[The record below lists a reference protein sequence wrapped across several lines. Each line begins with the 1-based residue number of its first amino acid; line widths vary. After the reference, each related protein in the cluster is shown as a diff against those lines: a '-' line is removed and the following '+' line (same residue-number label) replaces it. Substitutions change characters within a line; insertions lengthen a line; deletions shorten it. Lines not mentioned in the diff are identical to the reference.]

1 MLRPAR
7 WVVIGLKPVL
17 PAIRKAPS
25 HTILNPERL
34 WRRA

>member
-1 MLRPAR
+1 MPCPMGRH
-7 WVVIGLKPVL
+7 WTQPVL
-17 PAIRKAPS
+17 PAIRKTPS